1 MKWESEANREINFL
15 FSRQHDPELRLFF
28 FSCVMLDLDG
38 GRACW
43 IVGILLE
50 QCDMWLWCLK
60 KCLTEESDLCWWV
73 LFIEV
78 LKRSKKSAHTGCV
91 ATK

>member
-1 MKWESEANREINFL
+1 
-15 FSRQHDPELRLFF
+15 
-28 FSCVMLDLDG
+28 MLDLDG

-78 LKRSKKSAHTGCV
+78 LKEAKNLPIRAVLQPNEEKK
-91 ATK
+91 KIENQDQ